1 LLTLAGQ
8 LVTEAYSVVV
18 AVLAADI
25 PQAEVGADRAA
36 KWVAAEAEWARAD
49 LSPVVAP
56 LTTIVEACI
65 TGTRASGRRVLRFI
79 NLPL

>member
-18 AVLAADI
+18 ADT
-25 PQAEVGADRAA
+25 PQAEVGADLAA
-36 KWVAAEAEWARAD
+36 KWVAAEAEWAPAD

-56 LTTIVEACI
+56 LTTIAEACI
-65 TGTRASGRRVLRFI
+65 TGTRASDRRVLRFI

>member
-1 LLTLAGQ
+1 MLAGP
-8 LVTEAYSVVV
+8 LVTEAYSLVV
-18 AVLAADI
+18 AVLAADT

-36 KWVAAEAEWARAD
+36 KWVAAEAEWAPAD

-65 TGTRASGRRVLRFI
+65 TGTRASDRRVLRFI